1 MEKFVNWKTE
11 HITIDG
17 LRKISEMGTDI
28 TGFTLMPEDVDAT
41 AIEIAKLIGFKTE
54 IVLNAY
60 LLLDRCTPWHNL
72 VALEVIHSLEEED
85 VSIRTLVTGSSLS
98 RVLRDDAVRDCI
110 WGMIYDALDAEHA
123 DVQTQRDA

>member
-11 HITIDG
+11 RITIDG
-17 LRKISEMGTDI
+17 LRMISDNGSDI
-28 TGFTLMPEDVDAT
+28 TGFALVPADVDTT
-41 AIEIAKLIGFKTE
+41 AIEIARCKEEDTELI
-54 IVLNAY
+54 LNAY
-60 LLLDRCTPWHNL
+60 IVLDNWAQWHNL
-72 VALEVIHSLEEED
+72 VALEVVHIARD
-85 VSIRTLVTGSSLS
+85 VDIDIRKLVTGVALW